1 MNDYLNHKWRSFLK
15 ESNNPRPRLKR
26 LYEARENQDSV
37 VQAEAGRKSIPYPQ
51 FRITDE
57 FGEIGTKGRE
67 DAEMFFSKVAGEGT
81 DMREK
86 IDAIKKFMNP
96 KITEEEIEK
105 MPIEQVLGT
114 LVTLDVFSAIVHKFD
129 PSGSGFLFE
138 GFMAAL
144 FGAQGKQIKTDD
156 PEGGIEDIWDF
167 AGERVSLKLLA
178 GGKLDGSI
186 SDLRDTI
193 KNNVNSDG
201 QPNQPIRYI
210 YAKKKSGKGT
220 KEVHAIEFYEFT
232 LGTDG
237 REWQWQSKEDKAKNE
252 YNWLKKTRPVKGD
265 FTADL
270 YMGHREVPKGFE
282 TEKGTTASDY
292 QRAQTYYKKGKG
304 YVGQTEL
311 SQKGKELIKKP
322 IEGDSKT
329 KNINPKD
336 PSTWLVRNIPKAQQ
350 TKVKVTRSW
359 AGSSPPR
366 FEIPSAMVAKTEKVG
381 SKYHIGTIEFG
392 DEAFIKGLA
401 EKFAARLQNGIS
413 EIYDSL
419 ALLTDSINHYLMEGK
434 NAKSGDNA
442 IAAAKSLVD
451 NTNCVVDDVC
461 KQKPK
466 K

>member
-26 LYEARENQDSV
+26 LYEAGKEKDSV
-37 VQAEAGRKSIPYPQ
+37 IQAQTERKSILYPQ

-81 DMREK
+81 DMRTK
-86 IDAIKKFMNP
+86 IEAIKKFMNP
-96 KITEEEIEK
+96 EITEKEIET
-105 MPIEQVLGT
+105 MPIDQVLGT

-144 FGAQGKQIKTDD
+144 FGAQGRQIKTDD

-193 KNNVNSDG
+193 KDNAG
-201 QPNQPIRYI
+201 QPIRYI
-210 YAKKKSGKGT
+210 YAKKISGKKT

-237 REWQWQSKEDKAKNE
+237 REWQWQSKEDKTKNQ

-270 YMGHREVPKGFE
+270 YMGHREIPKGFE
-282 TEKGTTASDY
+282 TEEGTTAADY
-292 QRAQTYYKKGKG
+292 QRAQTYFKKGKG
-304 YVGQTEL
+304 YIGQTEL
-311 SQKGKELIKKP
+311 TQQGKQLIKNP
-322 IEGDSKT
+322 IKDDSKT
-329 KNINPKD
+329 KNIDPRD

-350 TKVKVTRSW
+350 TKVKTNLSW

-401 EKFAARLQNGIS
+401 EKFAIRLQNGIS
-413 EIYDSL
+413 QIYDSL
-419 ALLTDSINHYLMEGK
+419 QVLTDGINRYLME
-434 NAKSGDNA
+434 NNTKSGDDA
-442 IAAAKSLVD
+442 ITAAGELVD
-451 NTNCVVDDVC
+451 STNCVVNKEC
-461 KQKPK
+461 KGKAE
-466 K
+466 